1 MGAAAALLPASAT
14 APAPVAAQGADAI
27 ASAVSAQSS
36 TIGRVVTQLDAI
48 GFSVGDTRFSVW
60 TALVVTLV
68 IVGMVAAARLGTR
81 LARRILTR
89 VIRLDPAQG
98 VLAEKIVQI
107 IVWALAIFIG
117 IDLLGIDLTALAVF
131 SGAFGLAIGFGLQ
144 KTFGN
149 LIAGIILL
157 MDRSIKPGD
166 VISVT
171 DGAGTVESVVV
182 AAGQAPRTALA

>member
-1 MGAAAALLPASAT
+1 MGAAAALLPASAP

-81 LARRILTR
+81 FARRILTR
-89 VIRLDPAQG
+89 VIRLDPAQ
-98 VLAEKIVQI
+98 
-107 IVWALAIFIG
+107 
-117 IDLLGIDLTALAVF
+117 
-131 SGAFGLAIGFGLQ
+131 
-144 KTFGN
+144 
-149 LIAGIILL
+149 
-157 MDRSIKPGD
+157 
-166 VISVT
+166 
-171 DGAGTVESVVV
+171 
-182 AAGQAPRTALA
+182 